1 VVAYE
6 TTTQT
11 SKKIQGYGYQEHK
24 NWQQSCLEAD
34 NRTVLTACLFSG
46 FVLI

>member
-11 SKKIQGYGYQEHK
+11 SKKIQGYGYQENK
-24 NWQQSCLEAD
+24 S
-34 NRTVLTACLFSG
+34 
-46 FVLI
+46 